1 MTLPCQ
7 RDRFDLLDVT
17 YLNCCY
23 MSPQMKAATEAGQEA
38 VTRKAR
44 PWEVAPVDFFTESEA
59 LRGAYAELSGAAAAA
74 VALIPSASYGLALA
88 AKNLPL
94 SPGQQVLVLA
104 NQFPSNVYVWQER
117 CREVGAEFRFLEAN
131 PGQTLSECVLDTIG
145 ANTGIVALPNVHW
158 SDGRSLGL
166 VAIAAR
172 CREVGAALVLD
183 LTQSLGAAPFSV
195 QEVQPDFMI
204 SAGYKWLCGPYTLG
218 MLYSAPQWQGG
229 SPLEHNWIA
238 RKQSEDF
245 RNLVNYQDDFQSGA
259 RRYDMGE
266 RSNFVLVPMA
276 LVAARQLLEWTVP
289 EITETLRE
297 LTSIVV
303 EFGREFGLEVLP
315 EVERAPHFLGL
326 RNPNG
331 WSHDLGTALV
341 ERKVFVSFRG
351 EWMRV
356 SPHLYNTPEDAERLF
371 AELRNLRDT

>member
-7 RDRFDLLDVT
+7 RDRFDLPDVT

-59 LRGAYAELSGAAAAA
+59 LRGAYAELSGAAAAD

-104 NQFPSNVYVWQER
+104 NQFPSNVYVWLER
-117 CREVGAEFRFLEAN
+117 CREVGAELRFLEAN
-131 PGQTLSECVLDTIG
+131 PGQTLSECVLDAIG
-145 ANTGIVALPNVHW
+145 TNTGIVALPNVHW
-158 SDGRSLGL
+158 SDGRSLDL

-218 MLYSAPQWQGG
+218 MLYAAPQWQGG

-276 LVAARQLLEWTVP
+276 LVAARQLLEWTVL

-297 LTSIVV
+297 LTSVV
-303 EFGREFGLEVLP
+303 AEFGREFGLEVLP

-356 SPHLYNTPEDAERLF
+356 SPYLYNTPEDVERLF

>member
-1 MTLPCQ
+1 
-7 RDRFDLLDVT
+7 
-17 YLNCCY
+17 
-23 MSPQMKAATEAGQEA
+23 
-38 VTRKAR
+38 
-44 PWEVAPVDFFTESEA
+44 
-59 LRGAYAELSGAAAAA
+59 
-74 VALIPSASYGLALA
+74 
-88 AKNLPL
+88 
-94 SPGQQVLVLA
+94 
-104 NQFPSNVYVWQER
+104 
-117 CREVGAEFRFLEAN
+117 
-131 PGQTLSECVLDTIG
+131 
-145 ANTGIVALPNVHW
+145 
-158 SDGRSLGL
+158 L

-218 MLYSAPQWQGG
+218 MLYAAPQWQGG

-297 LTSIVV
+297 LTSVV
-303 EFGREFGLEVLP
+303 AEFGREFGLEVLP

-356 SPHLYNTPEDAERLF
+356 SPHLYNTPEDVERLF